1 MKVGLYL
8 TGAAD
13 SSHADLLDQAEFAER
28 VGFDSVWLRERHF
41 HPDHEGR
48 NYFASP
54 FLAAAYIISRTSR
67 LRVGIGARILP
78 LDHPLHVAE
87 AGATLDVLSN
97 GRVDFGIARIGENDL
112 YQRAFGIDAEETRER
127 FEEALEIVI
136 KAWTEERFSYEGRHY
151 RIPELSV
158 YPRPVTRPRPAIYLV
173 GITPGTLA
181 FGAARGFPL
190 LIAGA
195 QTVGVVK
202 ETQATYTGLLANAGF
217 EPDEV
222 ISPVNR
228 FVYVAET
235 NEQAERDTRETVM
248 AFINRP
254 GSVIRDFLKL
264 PESEIT
270 YDLLAREVC
279 IFGDAETC
287 LERILELREQIDVRH
302 LIVTLN
308 YFTIDHAR
316 CRTSMERFSEHVL
329 PALAA

>member
-13 SSHADLLDQAEFAER
+13 SSHADLLEQAEAADR
-28 VGFDSVWLRERHF
+28 AGFHSLWLRERHF

-48 NYFASP
+48 NFFASP
-54 FLAAAYIISRTSR
+54 FLVAAYIASRTSG

-78 LDHPLHVAE
+78 LDHPLHIAE
-87 AGATLDVLSN
+87 AGATLDALTD

-112 YQRAFGIDAEETRER
+112 YQRAFGIDPEETRER
-127 FEEALEIVI
+127 FEEALDILV
-136 KAWTEERFSYEGRHY
+136 KAWTEERFSYDGRHY
-151 RIPELSV
+151 RIPEVSV
-158 YPRPVTRPRPAIYLV
+158 YPKPVTRPRPAIYLV

-195 QTVGVVK
+195 QSVAVVQ
-202 ETQATYTGLLANAGF
+202 ETQSTYSDLLMQAGF
-217 EPDEV
+217 DPHDV
-222 ISPVNR
+222 VSPLNR

-235 NEQAERDTRETVM
+235 NEEAERDTRETVM
-248 AFINRP
+248 GFINRP
-254 GSVIRDFLKL
+254 SSVIRDFLKL

-270 YDLLAREVC
+270 YDLLARDVC

-287 LERILELREQIDVRH
+287 LERILELREQVDARH
-302 LIVTLN
+302 LVATFN

-316 CRTSMERFSEHVL
+316 CRASMERFSERVL

>member
-13 SSHADLLDQAEFAER
+13 SSHADLICQAELAER
-28 VGFDSVWLRERHF
+28 VGFDSLWLRERHF
-41 HPDHEGR
+41 HPDHAGR
-48 NYFASP
+48 NFFASP
-54 FLAAAYIISRTSR
+54 FLAAAYIASRTTRMR
-67 LRVGIGARILP
+67 LGIGARILP

-97 GRVDFGIARIGENDL
+97 GRIDFGIARIGENDL
-112 YQRAFGIDAEETRER
+112 YQRAFGIKAEETRER
-127 FEEALEIVI
+127 FEEALEILV
-136 KAWTEERFSYEGRHY
+136 KAWTEERFSYDGRY
-151 RIPELSV
+151 YQIPEVSI
-158 YPRPVTRPRPAIYLV
+158 YPRPVTQPRPAIYLV
-173 GITPGTLA
+173 GITPDTLA

-195 QTVGVVK
+195 QTVEVVK
-202 ETQATYTGLLANAGF
+202 DTQETYSGLLAEAGF
-217 EPDEV
+217 DPTEV
-222 ISPVNR
+222 VSPVNR

-235 NEQAERDTRETVM
+235 NAEAERDTRETVM
-248 AFINRP
+248 GFINRP

-264 PESEIT
+264 PENEVT
-270 YDLLAREVC
+270 YDLLARDVC

-287 LERILELREQIDVRH
+287 LARILDLRERIDVRH
-302 LIVTLN
+302 LIVTFN

-316 CRTSMERFSEHVL
+316 CRASMDRFSEHVL

>member
-1 MKVGLYL
+1 VKVGLYL

-13 SSHADLLDQAEFAER
+13 SSHADLISQAVQADEM
-28 VGFDSVWLRERHF
+28 GFHSLWLRERHF

-48 NYFASP
+48 NFFASP
-54 FLAAAYIISRTSR
+54 FLAAAYIASRTSR
-67 LRVGIGARILP
+67 LRLGIGARILP

-87 AGATLDVLSN
+87 AGATLDVLTN
-97 GRVDFGIARIGENDL
+97 GRTDFGIARIGENDL
-112 YQRAFGIDAEETRER
+112 YQRAYGVSPEETRER
-127 FEEALEIVI
+127 FEEALEILV
-136 KAWTEERFSYEGRHY
+136 KAWTEERFSYDGRHY
-151 RIPELSV
+151 RIPEVSV
-158 YPRPVTRPRPAIYLV
+158 YPKPATRPRPAIYLV

-195 QTVGVVK
+195 QSVEVVK
-202 ETQATYTGLLANAGF
+202 ETQETYAGLLAEAGF
-217 EPDEV
+217 DPAEV
-222 ISPVNR
+222 VSPVNR

-248 AFINRP
+248 GFINRP

-287 LERILELREQIDVRH
+287 LERILDLRERIDVRH
-302 LIVTLN
+302 LIVTFN

-316 CRTSMERFSEHVL
+316 CRASMSRFSEHVL